1 MKLGYSLFK
10 VPEET
15 PNTITLRN
23 KSVRR
28 ASALMK
34 TFMVLLLCRSETPVG
49 NVATE
54 LGLLNAMEIVV
65 F

>member
-15 PNTITLRN
+15 PYTITLRK

-28 ASALMK
+28 ASGLMK
-34 TFMVLLLCRSETPVG
+34 TFMVLLFCRSETPVG

-54 LGLLNAMEIVV
+54 LGLLNAVEIVV